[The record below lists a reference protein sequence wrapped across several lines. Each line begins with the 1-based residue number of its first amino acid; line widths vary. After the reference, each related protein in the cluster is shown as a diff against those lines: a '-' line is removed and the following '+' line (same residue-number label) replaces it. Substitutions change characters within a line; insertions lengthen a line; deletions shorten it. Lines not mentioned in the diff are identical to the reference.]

1 MIHSKKRIARVLCT
15 TSLACVATPV
25 AVAQET
31 VESKTV
37 PVGDAKFTKVR
48 TLEAGAK
55 ALQSNTPMKGFDIH
69 LVGFHPIKDHPEMQM
84 KAHHRTR

>member
-48 TLEAGAK
+48 TLEAGA
-55 ALQSNTPMKGFDIH
+55 
-69 LVGFHPIKDHPEMQM
+69 
-84 KAHHRTR
+84 